1 MTQDPQVAQGVSE
14 SADDALIACLTEI
27 ERFVASSSWGG
38 PPRLFALVRTVDL
51 VKAEPALAG
60 QLAIGSHDSLSSI
73 EQDDFRPG
81 EDLAQALATTTWG
94 DAVDGAAICVE
105 RIFLPDDCADEI
117 PHDPEKAAAFVAAHP
132 KRQEVRVVAGAL
144 SYSLDSDLVCPRR
157 VAMRLGLNS
166 RPDPVRGAVSRPDR
180 ESALDER
187 TGQANDSGRRLDHSA
202 R

>member
-1 MTQDPQVAQGVSE
+1 
-14 SADDALIACLTEI
+14 LW
-27 ERFVASSSWGG
+27 R
-38 PPRLFALVRTVDL
+38 VRQRNSNGRDRN
-51 VKAEPALAG
+51 PAN
-60 QLAIGSHDSLSSI
+60 
-73 EQDDFRPG
+73 
-81 EDLAQALATTTWG
+81 
-94 DAVDGAAICVE
+94 
-105 RIFLPDDCADEI
+105 
-117 PHDPEKAAAFVAAHP
+117 
-132 KRQEVRVVAGAL
+132 GAL

>member
-81 EDLAQALATTTWG
+81 DDLAQALATTTWG

-132 KRQEVRVVAGAL
+132 KRQGVRVVAGAL
-144 SYSLDSDLVCPRR
+144 RDGSHYGVARLVEHPDELLGSIDLVP
-157 VAMRLGLNS
+157 AL
-166 RPDPVRGAVSRPDR
+166 
-180 ESALDER
+180 ESAVLETLR
-187 TGQANDSGRRLDHSA
+187 
-202 R
+202 

>member
-81 EDLAQALATTTWG
+81 EDLAQALA
-94 DAVDGAAICVE
+94 
-105 RIFLPDDCADEI
+105 
-117 PHDPEKAAAFVAAHP
+117 
-132 KRQEVRVVAGAL
+132 
-144 SYSLDSDLVCPRR
+144 PRR
-157 VAMRLGLNS
+157 GVMLWMGPLSASRGYSYPMTAPMRYLTIRKKL
-166 RPDPVRGAVSRPDR
+166 
-180 ESALDER
+180 
-187 TGQANDSGRRLDHSA
+187 RRL
-202 R
+202 